1 MKLAI
6 KYGLPFVE
14 AVLTHKNKKV
24 LLPNILVD
32 TGSASTIIS
41 ADTAVE
47 LDLEPEPSDKIRRIQ
62 GVGGTEFVYEKN
74 IDGIELDSKIVP
86 NFKIQVGAMD
96 YGFEIK
102 AILGMDFL
110 MLTKMVLDTGKKIMY
125 FT

>member
-1 MKLAI
+1 MKLKI
-6 KYGLPFVE
+6 VYGLPFVDV
-14 AVLTHKNKKV
+14 VLTYKGKKV
-24 LLPNILVD
+24 LLANVLVD

-47 LDLEPEPSDKIRRIQ
+47 LDLEPGPYDKIRRIH

-74 IDGIELDSKIVP
+74 IDGIELDSIVVS

-96 YGFEIK
+96 YGFEIN

-110 MLTKMVLDTGKKIMY
+110 MAANIVLDIGKRILY
-125 FT
+125 SA